1 MRLRLRQLGVFPGD
15 LPAGPTNSIVDLT
28 GVRVGHASLSAG
40 EGSLIPGQC
49 PVRTGVTVIL
59 PHGGNLFR
67 EKVPAAVFTIN
78 GYGKAVGFEQV
89 RELGCLE
96 SPIAL
101 TNTLNVGKVLD
112 ALVVDAIRRNPAIG
126 IQAST
131 VNVVVGETN
140 DGWLNDIQG
149 RHVQAEQVWAALESA
164 SVNPPE
170 LGSVGAGMGTICYG
184 WKGGIGSASRQVVLD
199 ESSFTL
205 GALVQTNFGRRGDLV
220 ILGVP
225 VGKKL
230 AEADLASEQLEKG
243 SVMIVLATDAPLD
256 PHSLERLA
264 RRAAPGLARTGTHL
278 GGQSGDFVIAFSTA
292 NRIEAFDPGLSTL
305 NLLAY
310 PPARLLDRMFQA
322 VIECVE
328 EAVLDSLFCA
338 ETVVG
343 RDGHIAHA
351 LPVDPVLTWLKD
363 RKNI

>member
-1 MRLRLRQLGVFPGD
+1 MRLRLRQLGVHPGE
-15 LPAGPTNSIVDLT
+15 LPVGPSNSIVDVA
-28 GVRVGHASLSAG
+28 GVRVGHTSLYSG
-40 EGSLIPGQC
+40 EGPLVPGQG

-78 GYGKAVGFEQV
+78 GYGKAVGFEQI

-101 TNTLNVGKVLD
+101 TNTLNVGKVTD
-112 ALVVDAIRRNPAIG
+112 ALVVDAIRRNPEIG
-126 IQAST
+126 IHAST

-164 SVNPPE
+164 SANPPE

-184 WKGGIGSASRQVVLD
+184 WKGGIGSASRQVALD
-199 ESSFTL
+199 QVSFMI

-220 ILGVP
+220 ALGVP

-230 AEADLASEQLEKG
+230 AEAGLASEQLEKG
-243 SVMIVLATDAPLD
+243 SVMVVLATDAPLD
-256 PHSLERLA
+256 AHGLERLA
-264 RRAAPGLARTGTHL
+264 RRAAAGLARTGTNL

-292 NRIEAFDPGLSTL
+292 NRLDAFDPRLSTL
-305 NLLAY
+305 SLLAY
-310 PPARLLDRMFQA
+310 PPARLLDCLFQA
-322 VIECVE
+322 VVECVE

-343 RDGHIAHA
+343 RDGHLARE
-351 LPVDPVLTWLKD
+351 LPVDPVLAWLKD
-363 RKNI
+363 R